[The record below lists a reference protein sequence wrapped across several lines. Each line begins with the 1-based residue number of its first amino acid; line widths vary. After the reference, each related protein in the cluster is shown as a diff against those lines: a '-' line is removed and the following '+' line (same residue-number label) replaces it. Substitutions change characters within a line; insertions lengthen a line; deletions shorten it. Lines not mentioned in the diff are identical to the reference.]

1 MKCEPE
7 SVEDNKKSD
16 LLCPPP
22 STPERKAVLTVV
34 ASSRYNPE
42 IELSTDTDDSSSET
56 TGEHGSIPR
65 GERVVEQ
72 VAEVLDALSDAKEAT
87 RARVV
92 ALVQQLA
99 SRLNLEE
106 ANVRRLEEENSELRH
121 MQREQEDLLA
131 SKDRKIAQ
139 LQQRL
144 QEAEF
149 SNKVCSQLLFILFY
163 NKINYF

>member
-1 MKCEPE
+1 MEVD
-7 SVEDNKKSD
+7 SKKTV

-22 STPERKAVLTVV
+22 STPESKPVPGVV
-34 ASSRYNPE
+34 ATTRYNPE

-56 TGEHGSIPR
+56 TGEHGSVPR

-99 SRLNLEE
+99 SRLNIEE

-121 MQREQEDLLA
+121 VQREQEDLIA

-144 QEAEF
+144 KEAES
-149 SNKVCSQLLFILFY
+149 SNKVRICVIVKNF
-163 NKINYF
+163 K

>member
-1 MKCEPE
+1 MEID
-7 SVEDNKKSD
+7 SKKAVII
-16 LLCPPP
+16 CPPP
-22 STPERKAVLTVV
+22 STPESKPVATVV
-34 ASSRYNPE
+34 TTTRYNPE

-56 TGEHGSIPR
+56 PAEHCAIPR

-92 ALVQQLA
+92 ALVQELA

-121 MQREQEDLLA
+121 VQREQEDLLA
-131 SKDRKIAQ
+131 SKDRRIAQ

-144 QEAEF
+144 KEAE
-149 SNKVCSQLLFILFY
+149 SSHKVRQTAGAFDVPAKTLADR
-163 NKINYF
+163 